1 MNKLLLILLISC
13 IALPTQAFFHSSG
26 WTKIGRVEDNTA
38 DLYINKSTVKKDGQ
52 FRKINAMFDKD
63 EPSGLY
69 DVLSQTAIVEFNC
82 KERTMSSG
90 SYSLYT
96 GHMGSG
102 DKVGPWASKL
112 LGGLAGLVTVVEED
126 LEPSYKEVMN
136 YVCRDY

>member
-26 WTKIGRVEDNTA
+26 WTKIGRAENNTA
-38 DLYINKSTVKKDGQ
+38 DLYIDKSTVKKDAQ
-52 FRKINAMFDKD
+52 FRKINAMLDKD

-69 DVLSQTAIVEFNC
+69 DVLSLTAIIEFNC
-82 KERTMSSG
+82 KEHTMSSG
-90 SYSLYT
+90 SYSFYT
-96 GHMGSG
+96 GRMGSG
-102 DKVGPWASKL
+102 DKVGSWIGKL
-112 LGGLAGLVTVVEED
+112 LGSIVGLFSLDEEE